1 MNHCYAYDCVPVVPA
16 RGGAEVALGIYI
28 SPFSS
33 IEFACAV
40 RQPGPCVRALY
51 EAVAQMLSKNM
62 TCARPRRNAT
72 PSEHFPH
79 TSQCTLHTLHFALH
93 TRTSHSTFRLT
104 SNHVSSSHLI
114 SALLI
119 SSHLFSHVIK
129 VSSSQLFSSHPSTDQ
144 PFSSPRSSSQLIL
157 AVLHARKVLMSERS
171 LLQKKTIGRRKFL
184 HTDA

>member
-16 RGGAEVALGIYI
+16 RGGAEVALGISI
-28 SPFSS
+28 RPFSS

-119 SSHLFSHVIK
+119 SSHLI
-129 VSSSQLFSSHPSTDQ
+129 P
-144 PFSSPRSSSQLIL
+144 
-157 AVLHARKVLMSERS
+157 S
-171 LLQKKTIGRRKFL
+171 LLTCHQSKFFSTVFISSE
-184 HTDA
+184 H